1 MRKTVN
7 MDRQASSQ
15 IQQVRVAESVAAEL
29 RHRILRGDFP
39 GGMLPKQEQLKEEYG
54 ISHPSLREA
63 LRILET
69 EGLVSVRRGNVGG
82 AEVQR
87 PGEGRFAYSMGLALQ
102 SAETKMGPLAA
113 SVARLEPLCAR
124 MCAEHPQR
132 ATLIVPKLRE
142 ILAAASE
149 AGDGP
154 AFTRASRVFHHA
166 VVDLCGN
173 RPIQLIV
180 GGLVQLW
187 SVQEEGWA
195 ELLHAEGAYPSGEER
210 GHATKAHKRLVDL
223 IEAGRADEAERVSRK
238 HIVATQQV
246 VLSQTEGRSI
256 DASSPRARNALLS
269 L

>member
-1 MRKTVN
+1 
-7 MDRQASSQ
+7 MDRQSSSP

-29 RHRILRGDFP
+29 RQRILRGDFP
-39 GGMLPKQEQLKEEYG
+39 DGMLPKQEQLKDAYG

-82 AEVQR
+82 AAVQR
-87 PGEGRFAYSMGLALQ
+87 PGEGQFAYSMGLALQ
-102 SAETKMGPLAA
+102 SAETSIGSLAA
-113 SVARLEPLCAR
+113 SVVRLEPLCAR
-124 MCAEHPQR
+124 MCAEHSER

-149 AGDGP
+149 ASDGP
-154 AFTRASRVFHHA
+154 RFTRLSRAFHHA

-187 SVQEEGWA
+187 SVQEETWA

-210 GHATKAHKRLVDL
+210 SHATKAHQHMVNL
-223 IEAGRADEAERVSRK
+223 IEAGRADEAERSSRK
-238 HIVATQQV
+238 HIEATQQV
-246 VLSQTEGRSI
+246 VLAQIEGRSI
-256 DASSPRARNALLS
+256 DASSPKARNALLS
-269 L
+269 M

>member
-1 MRKTVN
+1 MRENEK

-15 IQQVRVAESVAAEL
+15 IQQIRVAESVATEL

-39 GGMLPKQEQLKEEYG
+39 SGMLPKQDQLRDEYG

-82 AEVQR
+82 AAVQR
-87 PGEGRFAYSMGLALQ
+87 PGEGRFAYAMGLALQ
-102 SAETKMGPLAA
+102 SAETKMGSLAA

-124 MCAEHPQR
+124 MCAEHPER

-142 ILAAASE
+142 ILTAASK

-154 AFTRASRVFHHA
+154 AFTRTSRAFHHA

-187 SVQEEGWA
+187 SVQEETWA
-195 ELLHAEGAYPSGEER
+195 ELLHAEGGYPSGEER
-210 GHATKAHKRLVDL
+210 SHATKAHLRLVDL
-223 IEAGRADEAERVSRK
+223 IEAGRADGAERASRK

-246 VLSQTEGRSI
+246 VLAQIEGRSI
-256 DASSPRARNALLS
+256 DASSPRARHALLS